1 MQSKRTSTCHGK
13 KGCSQQL
20 FVKKQIS
27 NRRRSA
33 RTVSLQG
40 FACTEMQKHLS
51 PGDGTLEGFKG
62 TNVNFIRFKG
72 TNIKFVIH

>member
-1 MQSKRTSTCHGK
+1 MPG
-13 KGCSQQL
+13 QL
-20 FVKKQIS
+20 AYKASPALRCK
-27 NRRRSA
+27 
-33 RTVSLQG
+33 
-40 FACTEMQKHLS
+40 KHLS